1 MKPTSPNKITEDYT
15 NNFYFNQFQ
24 KKYSLKLAEDIRP
37 MNVTARL
44 TFNDKSFGK
53 TFSTSKIVSLPQ
65 EQDKKSILL
74 HKLRK
79 IIAESTPSYILANF
93 TSKNTKS
100 TTTTT
105 TEASTIQ
112 TTFTSSSTT
121 TTTTTMETTTT
132 TSTTTTT
139 DLPTSSSTSSL
150 SSIYVSYSPIDELLI
165 EKISFI
171 KTNKL
176 NKTQMSN
183 HLDLIK
189 NIFVFKNRTKMES
202 LIQTISVSPPLTT
215 ITTTTSTSTTI
226 LVQTTTTSTTT
237 TSTTTIV
244 TTIYDTASYY
254 DSEYNNHENEEN
266 SILDWNLLL
275 NLKSLT
281 TTTSINKITTSI
293 ERFTTNQQSTTQ
305 ATKLIVQE
313 RLASHS
319 ASSILASK
327 ANKTIHNPLLS
338 SSSTILSINKFID
351 FYFICFLVL
360 NFLF

>member
-1 MKPTSPNKITEDYT
+1 M
-15 NNFYFNQFQ
+15 
-24 KKYSLKLAEDIRP
+24 KLAEDIKP

-44 TFNDKSFGK
+44 TFNEKSYGK
-53 TFSTSKIVSLPQ
+53 TFSTAKIESLTQ

-79 IIAESTPSYILANF
+79 IISESTPSYILANF
-93 TSKNTKS
+93 TSKNVFSTTKS

-105 TEASTIQ
+105 TEATTIQ
-112 TTFTSSSTT
+112 TTVTSVTSTT
-121 TTTTTMETTTT
+121 TLETTTT
-132 TSTTTTT
+132 TLTTTTT
-139 DLPTSSSTSSL
+139 NILTSTLPST
-150 SSIYVSYSPIDELLI
+150 YASYSPIDELLI

-202 LIQTISVSPPLTT
+202 LIQPVSVSPQTT
-215 ITTTTSTSTTI
+215 MTTTTTSTTTKI

-237 TSTTTIV
+237 TSTTTIM
-244 TTIYDTASYY
+244 TTNYETVSYY
-254 DSEYNNHENEEN
+254 DSEYNIHENEEN
-266 SILDWNLLL
+266 HILDWNLLL
-275 NLKSLT
+275 NLKTLT
-281 TTTSINKITTSI
+281 TTTSQITTSI
-293 ERFTTNQQSTTQ
+293 ERFTTDQQTTTQ
-305 ATKLIVQE
+305 TAKLIVHE

-327 ANKTIHNPLLS
+327 ANKTIHNLLLS
-338 SSSTILSINKFID
+338 SSSTILSTNKLID
-351 FYFICFLVL
+351 FYFVCFLVL